1 MATLSRWPSPCVLS
15 TIQFFRNCCHIF
27 CKRDP
32 SEYTLL
38 LVFTYVHFQQ
48 TKVLESL
55 VTYIEYGIIA
65 YFFAISTMQCFR
77 ICCQTYCISLLM
89 FYSIVHFRISC
100 FGKPFSTNF
109 TGGWG
114 RGERSSRGWVSCWPF
129 LLCENS
135 PHRFAYLY
143 LIGDKWQFSTQD
155 VWPITLPTSSTDL
168 TEA

>member
-1 MATLSRWPSPCVLS
+1 
-15 TIQFFRNCCHIF
+15 
-27 CKRDP
+27 
-32 SEYTLL
+32 
-38 LVFTYVHFQQ
+38 
-48 TKVLESL
+48 
-55 VTYIEYGIIA
+55 
-65 YFFAISTMQCFR
+65 MQCFR

-155 VWPITLPTSSTDL
+155 VCPRVLPIWPKLNQTLRSSLLCLFSARLQGKVIKSNCKYNYGIIFVCSGLLPL
-168 TEA
+168 TLLYVGINASKKNWMYIGKHAFNAAA

>member
-65 YFFAISTMQCFR
+65 YFLQFQQCSVLEFVVKH
-77 ICCQTYCISLLM
+77 IAYHCLC
-89 FYSIVHFRISC
+89 FIVLCTFESVV

>member
-1 MATLSRWPSPCVLS
+1 M
-15 TIQFFRNCCHIF
+15 FF
-27 CKRDP
+27 
-32 SEYTLL
+32 
-38 LVFTYVHFQQ
+38 
-48 TKVLESL
+48 
-55 VTYIEYGIIA
+55 
-65 YFFAISTMQCFR
+65 
-77 ICCQTYCISLLM
+77 
-89 FYSIVHFRISC
+89 SIVHFRISC

-155 VWPITLPTSSTDL
+155 VWLITLRTISIDL
-168 TEA
+168 TGAWLNLAVEPTLSAQCEGARQGDKKQLQIQLWYYLCLFRFAASYTSKETANEEEPVVDLTFVPSVEAHRLRDGNLHPIEVYSWG

>member
-1 MATLSRWPSPCVLS
+1 MWVEICRTVATLSRWPSPCVLS

-55 VTYIEYGIIA
+55 VTY
-65 YFFAISTMQCFR
+65 
-77 ICCQTYCISLLM
+77 
-89 FYSIVHFRISC
+89 SIVHFRISC

-143 LIGDKWQFSTQD
+143 LVGDKWQFSTQD

-168 TEA
+168 LLCLGKPSIVKKRFFCEIIS